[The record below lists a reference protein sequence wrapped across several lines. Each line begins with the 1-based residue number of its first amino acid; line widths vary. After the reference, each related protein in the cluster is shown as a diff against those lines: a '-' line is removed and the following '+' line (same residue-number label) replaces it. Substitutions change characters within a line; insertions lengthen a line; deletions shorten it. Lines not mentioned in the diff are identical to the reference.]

1 MAKGKI
7 MYVSIQKWLNMLFHM
22 WDTDLFCDRVFPLYY
37 FILIFPSEEKK
48 VPNWMYIQS
57 YEVNEIIILPLNEGN
72 SLYKIY
78 SYKITE
84 INIFANNDA
93 YI

>member
-1 MAKGKI
+1 M
-7 MYVSIQKWLNMLFHM
+7 
-22 WDTDLFCDRVFPLYY
+22 RR
-37 FILIFPSEEKK
+37 KK
-48 VPNWMYIQS
+48 VKDGMYIQS

-72 SLYKIY
+72 SLYLPSPYKIY

>member
-1 MAKGKI
+1 
-7 MYVSIQKWLNMLFHM
+7 M

-37 FILIFPSEEKK
+37 FILIFPSEEET
-48 VPNWMYIQS
+48 VQDWMYIQS
-57 YEVNEIIILPLNEGN
+57 YEVNEIIILTLNEGN
-72 SLYKIY
+72 TLYPYKIY

>member
-1 MAKGKI
+1 
-7 MYVSIQKWLNMLFHM
+7 MLFHM

-37 FILIFPSEEKK
+37 FILIFPSEEE
-48 VPNWMYIQS
+48 IQS
-57 YEVNEIIILPLNEGN
+57 YEVNEIIILPLNKGN
-72 SLYKIY
+72 TFCPYKIY

>member
-1 MAKGKI
+1 MMAKGKI

-48 VPNWMYIQS
+48 VQEWMYIQS
-57 YEVNEIIILPLNEGN
+57 CTVNELIILPVNEGDTF
-72 SLYKIY
+72 YFPVQD
-78 SYKITE
+78 
-84 INIFANNDA
+84 IFL
-93 YI
+93 

>member
-1 MAKGKI
+1 
-7 MYVSIQKWLNMLFHM
+7 MLFHM

-37 FILIFPSEEKK
+37 SILIFPSEEEK
-48 VPNWMYIQS
+48 VQDWMYIQS

>member
-48 VPNWMYIQS
+48 VQDWMYIQS

>member
-37 FILIFPSEEKK
+37 FILIFPSEEEK
-48 VPNWMYIQS
+48 VQDWMYIQS
-57 YEVNEIIILPLNEGN
+57 YEEIETIILPVNKGN
-72 SLYKIY
+72 TLKIY

>member
-1 MAKGKI
+1 M
-7 MYVSIQKWLNMLFHM
+7 
-22 WDTDLFCDRVFPLYY
+22 RR
-37 FILIFPSEEKK
+37 KK
-48 VPNWMYIQS
+48 VKDGMYIQS

-72 SLYKIY
+72 SLY